1 MINNFFISKL
11 IAYPNIQENSLQ
23 TKSNLNIPPA
33 QADTPYQSPSPLL
46 NVKIKSKP

>member
-33 QADTPYQSPSPLL
+33 QTDTPYQSPSPLL
-46 NVKIKSKP
+46 NMKIKSKP